1 MADNQEIVAPPA
13 GGEDQPVEVPKR
25 NQKPEIPPVTF
36 REFNV
41 SFSFFLYPKNVA
53 QSFPSNC
60 FSMLEILKTLS
71 KL

>member
-13 GGEDQPVEVPKR
+13 GGDDQPVEVPKR

-41 SFSFFLYPKNVA
+41 RISPFSN
-53 QSFPSNC
+53 
-60 FSMLEILKTLS
+60 LEN

>member
-13 GGEDQPVEVPKR
+13 GGDDQPVEVPKR

-41 SFSFFLYPKNVA
+41 SFSPSYTWKMQLKFFR
-53 QSFPSNC
+53 QI
-60 FSMLEILKTLS
+60 FSACKRF
-71 KL
+71 

>member
-13 GGEDQPVEVPKR
+13 GGDDQPVEVPKR

-41 SFSFFLYPKNVA
+41 SLTPFFNHKENPNYSVNL
-53 QSFPSNC
+53 F
-60 FSMLEILKTLS
+60 
-71 KL
+71 